1 MSQFKKWLKI
11 DAYVGLIQH
20 FTKCVTASTV
30 VLSAAKAT
38 SSDVF
43 AAAEMLGML
52 MTVVILHTLALSG
65 AKDKILKHGMLVLV
79 ADYVFWLGLSIFSYY
94 YLEMRYF
101 AITVMAPVFG
111 TVRSQ
116 LFKIIINRNLS
127 GDELTDYNSW
137 AEKLKVISGVVGFA
151 TSYILIK
158 IGHDVPL
165 GWALLALVATST
177 PVLYTDLK
185 IWKAGKDTETVS

>member
-1 MSQFKKWLKI
+1 MKEDCFVKWLKV
-11 DAYVGLIQH
+11 DVYVGQIQY
-20 FTKCVTASTV
+20 FTKCVTASAVT
-30 VLSAAKAT
+30 LSAMKAT

-65 AKDKILKHGMLVLV
+65 AKEKIVNNGMVVLV
-79 ADYVFWLGLSIFSYY
+79 TDWVFWMTLSIFSYY

-116 LFKIIINRNLS
+116 LFKVIINRNLS
-127 GDELTDYNSW
+127 GDELTDYNNWS
-137 AEKLKVISGVVGFA
+137 EKLKVISGVAGFS
-151 TSYILIK
+151 TSYVLIK

-165 GWALLALVATST
+165 GWALVALVVTST
-177 PVLYTDLK
+177 PVLYTDIK
-185 IWKAGKDTETVS
+185 IWKTGKDL

>member
-1 MSQFKKWLKI
+1 MKEQFKYWLKV
-11 DAYVGLIQH
+11 DAYVGQVQYFI
-20 FTKCVTASTV
+20 KCVTASAVT
-30 VLSAAKAT
+30 LSAMKAT
-38 SSDVF
+38 SSDVY

-65 AKDKILKHGMLVLV
+65 AKDKIVKHGFSVLLV
-79 ADYVFWLGLSIFSYY
+79 DYLFWMALSIFSYH

-101 AITVMAPVFG
+101 AITVMAPVLG

-116 LFKIIINRNLS
+116 LFKIIINRKLT

-137 AEKLKVISGVVGFA
+137 SEKLKVISGVAGFA
-151 TSYILIK
+151 TSYVLIK

-165 GWALLALVATST
+165 GWALVALVVSST
-177 PVLYTDLK
+177 PVLYTDIK
-185 IWKAGKDTETVS
+185 IWKTGKGD